1 MIGGKVKYIAVG
13 SAAITEEILDFI
25 AVYFGCVPV
34 EGFGMTECYFTNTR
48 HTSDLSPGS
57 LGPPSVQVEQKLVSV
72 PDLGYFV
79 TDTPYPRGELL
90 IRGALVT
97 SGYYKEPQLS
107 SQLLNSDG
115 WLHTGDIAVFK
126 PNGTIAIIDRV
137 KNLFKLSIG
146 EYISP
151 EKIEG
156 IIGRSHFVSQSLVYG
171 TSGTNFI
178 VAVVVPE
185 PTTIIALAKSLK
197 VVSDDASPTNIEVLA
212 TISASQT
219 VTDAVYAD
227 IHKNF
232 VGGNIPHYEIVKA
245 ISLSLVPLTV
255 ENGALTP
262 TLKVRRKV
270 AQELYKKNFEALIAK
285 VGAQKQ

>member
-1 MIGGKVKYIAVG
+1 
-13 SAAITEEILDFI
+13 
-25 AVYFGCVPV
+25 
-34 EGFGMTECYFTNTR
+34 MTECYFTNSR
-48 HTSDLSPGS
+48 PASDLSLGS
-57 LGPPSVQVEQKLVSV
+57 LGPPSVALEQKLVSV
-72 PDLGYFV
+72 PDLGYSV

-90 IRGALVT
+90 IRGAQVT
-97 SGYYKEPQLS
+97 PGYYKEPKLS
-107 SQLLNSDG
+107 NQLLDSEG
-115 WLHTGDIAVFK
+115 WLHTGDIAIFK
-126 PNGTIAIIDRV
+126 PNGTIAIVDRV

-156 IIGRSHFVSQSLVYG
+156 IIGRSHFVAQSIVYG
-171 TSGTNFI
+171 TSATNFI

-185 PTTIIALAKSLK
+185 PTTIIPLAKALK
-197 VVSDDASPTNIEVLA
+197 VVSDDASPTNVEVLA
-212 TISASQT
+212 SICSSEA

-232 VGGNIPHYEIVKA
+232 VGGNIPNYEIVKA
-245 ISLSLVPLTV
+245 ISLSIVPLTV

-270 AQELYKKNFEALIAK
+270 AEELYKKSFETLIAK
-285 VGAQKQ
+285 VSLSQKQ